1 MPTLDRWLAVA
12 AVGLLG
18 VCSCGPGGVTVYDP
32 SPPVPQQAPPS
43 TQAASPKGDAPSG
56 GEPTKDAPEISRS
69 SGEAGGVVVFWPR
82 IIPRSDDAETRALA
96 TAVQEKLVALVKQT
110 LPGKPV
116 DVRPEPERVC
126 PQDGCAA
133 TTVGVL
139 LTRSKDSCAALAL
152 VSPSGKSPSRIVPWV
167 GDATVH
173 SPSVPFREPPEK
185 HVKLDDL
192 VRCSK
197 LVEGLDKRADAVAA
211 EIRSAS
217 GR

>member
-1 MPTLDRWLAVA
+1 MPTRHLWTGAAVA
-12 AVGLLG
+12 ILG
-18 VCSCGPGGVTVYDP
+18 TACGPGGVTVYDP
-32 SPPVPQQAPPS
+32 STTPPAQTSAPVQTS
-43 TQAASPKGDAPSG
+43 AKSAGDAPAT
-56 GEPTKDAPEISRS
+56 GEATKDAPEISRS
-69 SGEAGGVVVFWPR
+69 GGEAGGVVVFWPR
-82 IIPRSDDAETRALA
+82 VIPRTDDAETRALA
-96 TAVQEKLVALVKQT
+96 AAAQERVVALVRQA

-133 TTVGVL
+133 MTVGLL

-152 VSPSGKSPSRIVPWV
+152 VSPPGKSASRILPWV

-173 SPSVPFREPPEK
+173 SASVPFREPPEK

-197 LVEGLDKRADAVAA
+197 LVEALDKRQDPVTA
-211 EIRSAS
+211 EIRSAA

>member
-1 MPTLDRWLAVA
+1 MPTRHLWAGAVVA
-12 AVGLLG
+12 AVATA
-18 VCSCGPGGVTVYDP
+18 CGPGGVTVYDP
-32 SPPVPQQAPPS
+32 STTPPAQTSSPPVQTTATPQ
-43 TQAASPKGDAPSG
+43 GDAPAA
-56 GEPTKDAPEISRS
+56 GETKDAPEISRS
-69 SGEAGGVVVFWPR
+69 GGEAGGVVVFWPR
-82 IIPRSDDAETRALA
+82 IIPRSDDAETRAMA
-96 TAVQEKLVALVKQT
+96 AAAQERVVALVRQA

-133 TTVGVL
+133 MTVGLL

-152 VSPSGKSPSRIVPWV
+152 VSPPGKSPSRILPWV

-173 SPSVPFREPPEK
+173 SASVPFREPPEK

-197 LVEGLDKRADAVAA
+197 LVEGLDKRQDPVAA
-211 EIRSAS
+211 EIRSAA